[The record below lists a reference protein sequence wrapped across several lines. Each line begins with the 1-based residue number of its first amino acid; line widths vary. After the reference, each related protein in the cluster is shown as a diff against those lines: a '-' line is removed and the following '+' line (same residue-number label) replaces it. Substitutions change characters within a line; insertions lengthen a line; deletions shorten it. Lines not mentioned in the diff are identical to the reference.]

1 MKYPNLEKH
10 LKDKNLKVKDKVKLT
25 KDFQTLSAKEKYEI
39 LEKIARDLGYIE

>member
-10 LKDKNLKVKDKVKLT
+10 LKDKGLKAKEKIKIT

-39 LEKIARDLGYIE
+39 LEQIARDLGYIE

>member
-10 LKDKNLKVKDKVKLT
+10 LKDKNLKAKEKVKLK
-25 KDFQTLSAKEKYEI
+25 KDFQTLSVKEKYEI